1 MTIIARIPGS
11 LKEWFDG
18 SEEAVI
24 DGKTVGECI
33 DQLDNKFSGLS
44 SRLIDKN
51 GEMSAVLIFLN
62 GENIVNLNGLE
73 TDVAD
78 GDELGIIPLAAGG

>member
-33 DQLDNKFSGLS
+33 DQLDNKFSGLR